1 MNLSR
6 RNYLVLKVGWLT
18 ESAAGT
24 YSVAISQ
31 VFFQIQFCSW
41 QISRT
46 PEHLK
51 PYKAGLLTTRKSYT
65 QFYSSAVWQCS

>member
-1 MNLSR
+1 MCEWLHAFDYKIQKIESLPAQPGLYSQKKKYFQDKVKWMNLSR

-31 VFFQIQFCSW
+31 VFFQI
-41 QISRT
+41 
-46 PEHLK
+46 
-51 PYKAGLLTTRKSYT
+51 
-65 QFYSSAVWQCS
+65 

>member
-1 MNLSR
+1 MGNIWSKSYHHDYKNQKILSLPAQPGLHSLKKYFQDKVKWMNLSR

-31 VFFQIQFCSW
+31 VFFQI
-41 QISRT
+41 
-46 PEHLK
+46 
-51 PYKAGLLTTRKSYT
+51 
-65 QFYSSAVWQCS
+65 